1 MYYTLV
7 VNTGGLWH
15 AEFGD
20 FDRQVVREERD
31 AAVESGYRSKE
42 VKVIAT
48 EPEQEAIQHK
58 IDILNRP

>member
-1 MYYTLV
+1 MYYTLI
-7 VNTGGLWH
+7 VNTGQWH

-31 AAVESGYRSKE
+31 ATIESGFRSKH

-48 EPEQEAIQHK
+48 EPDQESIQHK
-58 IDILNRP
+58 IDILNRS